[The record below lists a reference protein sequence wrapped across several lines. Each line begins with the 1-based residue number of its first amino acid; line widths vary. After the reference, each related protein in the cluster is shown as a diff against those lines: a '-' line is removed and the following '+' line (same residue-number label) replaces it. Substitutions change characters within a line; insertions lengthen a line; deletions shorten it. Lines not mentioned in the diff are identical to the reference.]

1 MEFAIATQHRRLSI
15 PVTIDIA
22 LVLLILGVA
31 LVLFVT
37 EVIRMDLV
45 ALLVLAM
52 LAATGLVSPNQAVS
66 GFGNAA
72 VITVWAMFIL
82 SAGLTRTGIAELL
95 GRQVMS
101 IAGTRES
108 TLVIVVMLT
117 AGGLSFFMSNIGVA
131 ALMLPVVM
139 DICRRSQVSP
149 SRILMPMAF
158 GTLLGGLTTLFGTPP
173 NLLISAALDQYGYTP
188 FGLFDYAPVGAGAA
202 LVGITF
208 TAFFGRRLLPKS
220 ARGAQP
226 MQLSQHSLRARYGL
240 QQGLFGMRVPN
251 QSLLVGKTLA
261 KSRLGAVAGLT
272 VIALERG
279 DRIET
284 LPPRTTRL
292 QPGDKLLVQGRIDR
306 FERMRHLSELVV
318 ERESTVLQE
327 MIAARTH
334 LAEVTVA
341 DDSDLVTQTVGD
353 AGFRQRFGTEVRAVR
368 RPHKITRRNLART
381 PLRAGDRL
389 LLQGSPA
396 AIESLAGVD
405 EFAAISTTPDDRLI
419 ADYDLH
425 DHTFVA
431 RVPHDSALSGT
442 AFGDSRLGSA
452 FDLPV
457 LATFRDGELVIMPEP
472 YEAIRAGDL
481 LLLQGQPKDLDG
493 LRGLQQL
500 MIEDAISPN
509 LNVFEADRLAAVEVA
524 LPPRS
529 SLVGQ
534 SVAEI
539 NFRERHGLEVGAI
552 MREGKVFRD
561 ELSRQTLQFGDA
573 LLLIGPHQQLALL
586 NDDPELLVM
595 TPIVAP
601 ETDTRRAP
609 LAAAIMLGVV
619 IAAVSGWLPIASAA
633 ILGATLMVLTGCLN
647 MEQAYRAIDWR
658 AVFLIAGM
666 LPLGIAMQQSGTAE
680 YLAGAA
686 MRSLGGGGPWTVIA
700 GLYVVTAAATMVIP
714 TAALVVLMAPI
725 VISACTDLGIAPQTA
740 MMAVAMAASASFTSP
755 ISHPA
760 NILIM
765 GPGGYRFS
773 DYIKLGGPLTLIV
786 FVAVMVLLPIFW
798 PLQPA

>member
-1 MEFAIATQHRRLSI
+1 MT
-15 PVTIDIA
+15 PDIA
-22 LVLLILGVA
+22 LVLLILGAA

-45 ALLVLAM
+45 ALLVLAT

-82 SAGLTRTGIAELL
+82 SEGLTRTGIAKLI

-117 AGGLSFFMSNIGVA
+117 SGGLSFFMSNIGVA

-139 DICRRSQVSP
+139 DICRRAEVSP

-173 NLLISAALDQYGYTP
+173 NLLVSAALDQYGFTP
-188 FGLFDYAPVGAGAA
+188 FGLFDYMPVGAGAVA
-202 LVGITF
+202 VGVTF
-208 TAFFGRRLLPKS
+208 TAFFGRRLLPVTT
-220 ARGAQP
+220 RGTKAAVQ
-226 MQLSQHSLRARYGL
+226 SQRNLRARYGL
-240 QQGLFGMRVPN
+240 QQGLFGVRVPDE
-251 QSLLVGKTLA
+251 SVLVGKTLA
-261 KSRLGAVAGLT
+261 ESRLGAAAGLT
-272 VIALERG
+272 VIALECG

-284 LPPRTTRL
+284 LPPRNTRL
-292 QPGDKLLVQGRIDR
+292 QPGDRLLVQGRIDR
-306 FERMRHLSELVV
+306 FNQLRHLSELVV

-327 MIAARTH
+327 MISARTH
-334 LAEVTVA
+334 LAEVTLA
-341 DDSDLVTQTVGD
+341 NNTELIMQTVGD
-353 AGFRQRFGTEVRAVR
+353 ADFRRRFDVEVRAVR
-368 RPHKITRRNLART
+368 RERKTRRRDLDRL

-389 LLQGSPA
+389 LLQGDPRAIDELPA
-396 AIESLAGVD
+396 WTDFAEIRDATND
-405 EFAAISTTPDDRLI
+405 ELSD
-419 ADYDLH
+419 DYDLH
-425 DHTFVA
+425 DHTFVV
-431 RVPHDSALSGT
+431 RVPRGSALVGGSL
-442 AFGDSRLGSA
+442 ADSRLSTA
-452 FDLPV
+452 FDFHV
-457 LATFRDGELVIMPEP
+457 LATFRDGELRVMPEP
-472 YEAIRAGDL
+472 YAALRDGEL
-481 LLLQGQPKDLDG
+481 LLLQGLSEDLDE

-500 MIEDAISPN
+500 QIEDAISTN
-509 LNVFEADRLAAVEVA
+509 LNVFEADRLATVEVTLA
-524 LPPRS
+524 PRS
-529 SLVGQ
+529 ALVGE
-534 SVAEI
+534 SVAKI
-539 NFRERHGLEVGAI
+539 NLRERFGLELGAI
-552 MREGKVFRD
+552 WRAGKVIRD
-561 ELSRQTLQFGDA
+561 ELPEETLEFGDT
-573 LLLIGPHQQLALL
+573 LLLIGPHQKLVLL
-586 NDDPELLVM
+586 NDDPDLLVM
-595 TPIVAP
+595 TPIVAT
-601 ETDTRRAP
+601 ETDARRAP
-609 LAAAIMLGVV
+609 LAAAIMIGVV
-619 IAAVSGWLPIASAA
+619 LAAVSGWLPIASAA
-633 ILGATLMVLTGCLN
+633 ILGATLMILTGCLS

-680 YLAGAA
+680 YLAVAA
-686 MRSLGGGGPWTVIA
+686 MRALGGGGPWTVIA

-725 VISACTDLGIAPQTA
+725 VISACADLGIAPQTA

-773 DYIKLGGPLTLIV
+773 DYIRLGGPLTLIV
-786 FVAVMVLLPIFW
+786 FVAVMILLPIFW

>member
-1 MEFAIATQHRRLSI
+1 MT
-15 PVTIDIA
+15 TDIA
-22 LVLLILGVA
+22 LVLVILGVA

-45 ALLVLAM
+45 ALLVLGM

-82 SAGLTRTGIAELL
+82 SAGLTRTGIAKLL

-101 IAGTRES
+101 VAGTQES

-117 AGGLSFFMSNIGVA
+117 SGGLSFFMSNIGVA

-139 DICRRSQVSP
+139 DICRRANVSP

-173 NLLISAALDQYGYTP
+173 NLLVSAALDQYGYTP
-188 FGLFDYAPVGAGAA
+188 FGLFDYMPVGAGAM

-208 TAFFGRRLLPKS
+208 AAFFGRRLLPKS
-220 ARGAQP
+220 VRGSEST
-226 MQLSQHSLRARYGL
+226 QLSQHSLRARYGL
-240 QQGLFGMRVPN
+240 QQGLFGVRVPN
-251 QSLLVGKTLA
+251 ESLLIGKTLA
-261 KSRLGAVAGLT
+261 DSRIGVAAGLT

-292 QPGDKLLVQGRIDR
+292 QAGDKLLVQGRMDR
-306 FERMRHLSELVV
+306 FERMRRLSELVV
-318 ERESTVLQE
+318 ERESTVMQD
-327 MIAARTH
+327 MITARTH
-334 LAEVTVA
+334 LAEVTLA
-341 DDSDLVTQTVGD
+341 DDSDLSTQTVGD
-353 AGFRQRFGTEVRAVR
+353 VDFRHSFGTEVRAVR
-368 RPHKITRRNLART
+368 RKDKIRRRNIART

-389 LLQGSPA
+389 LLQGDPA
-396 AIESLAGVD
+396 AIEALSD
-405 EFAAISTTPDDRLI
+405 CTEFAAVSTTSDEVLS
-419 ADYDLH
+419 AEYDLH
-425 DHTFVA
+425 DHTFVV
-431 RVPHDSALSGT
+431 RVPHDSTLSGT
-442 AFGDSRLGSA
+442 SFADSRLAGA

-457 LATFRDGELVIMPEP
+457 LATFRDGELGIMPEP
-472 YEAIRAGDL
+472 YAPIRAGDL
-481 LLLQGQPKDLDG
+481 LLLQGRPEDLDG

-500 MIEDAISPN
+500 AVEDAISPN
-509 LNVFEADRLAAVEVA
+509 LNVFEADRLAMVEVA
-524 LPPRS
+524 LAPRS
-529 SLVGQ
+529 GLVGQ
-534 SVAEI
+534 SAADV
-539 NFRERHGLEVGAI
+539 NFRERHGLELGAI
-552 MREGKVFRD
+552 MREGKVIRD
-561 ELSRQTLQFGDA
+561 ALSRQTLQFGDA
-573 LLLIGPHQQLALL
+573 LLLIGRHPQLALL
-586 NDDPELLVM
+586 NEDEDLLVM
-595 TPIVAP
+595 TPVAAP

-619 IAAVSGWLPIASAA
+619 AAAVSGWLPIASAA
-633 ILGATLMVLTGCLN
+633 ILGATLMVLSGCLN

-686 MRSLGGGGPWTVIA
+686 MRALGGGGPWTVIA
-700 GLYVVTAAATMVIP
+700 GLYIVTAAATMVIP

-786 FVAVMVLLPIFW
+786 FVAVMILLPVFW